1 MNNELL
7 KEFQEDKKGILD
19 IRIRTTAG
27 KQIDVEIQVLP
38 NEFMAERSVFYWSK
52 MYTSQIHPGDT
63 YDKLKKCVAIN
74 IVDFECT
81 PLKKLYSKYHLTED
95 ESGYRLTDIKKAF
108 DLLQIISKDEKARML
123 YEARQAEISDQ
134 LTRLKSAEERG
145 IQAGMERG
153 MERGASEKAIEAA
166 TNLLKLGVSTDV
178 IVSGIGL
185 SIEEVL
191 ELKKSITH

>member
-1 MNNELL
+1 MLSEKN
-7 KEFQEDKKGILD
+7 
-19 IRIRTTAG
+19 
-27 KQIDVEIQVLP
+27 
-38 NEFMAERSVFYWSK
+38 
-52 MYTSQIHPGDT
+52 
-63 YDKLKKCVAIN
+63 
-74 IVDFECT
+74 
-81 PLKKLYSKYHLTED
+81 
-95 ESGYRLTDIKKAF
+95 TDIKKAF

>member
-1 MNNELL
+1 MLSEKN
-7 KEFQEDKKGILD
+7 
-19 IRIRTTAG
+19 
-27 KQIDVEIQVLP
+27 
-38 NEFMAERSVFYWSK
+38 
-52 MYTSQIHPGDT
+52 
-63 YDKLKKCVAIN
+63 
-74 IVDFECT
+74 
-81 PLKKLYSKYHLTED
+81 
-95 ESGYRLTDIKKAF
+95 TDIKKAF

-145 IQAGMERG
+145 IQTGMERG

-166 TNLLKLGVSTDV
+166 TSLLKLGVSTDV